1 MISAKKLDS
10 LKLFFRENDGSMY
23 KKMKSNVFELIEPSK
38 GNPASK
44 AFDIFIITLIIL
56 NLITIIVETFELP
69 DAVRSVIV
77 TFEIVSVIIFTIEYL
92 LRVWTADLLYPQL
105 SRGRARLKYICS
117 FMAIIDLLSILPIY
131 VPLLIPL
138 DLRVLRIL
146 RIGRLL
152 RILKINRY
160 THALGTMARVF
171 KEKAAQ
177 LISSMLVVSLLIII
191 ASVLMY
197 NIESAVQ
204 PDAFS
209 NAFETM
215 WWAVSTLTTVGYGDV
230 YPITVAGK
238 LLAIIIAFLGIGM
251 VAVPTGIISAGFTEA
266 INKEKEE
273 EKEEI
278 AYCPHC
284 GHKLHK

>member
-1 MISAKKLDS
+1 
-10 LKLFFRENDGSMY
+10 MY
-23 KKMKSNVFELIEPSK
+23 KKIKSAVFHLIEPSK
-38 GNPASK
+38 GNLASK
-44 AFDIFIITLIIL
+44 AFDIFIITLITL
-56 NLITIIVETFELP
+56 NLITIIAETFDLP
-69 DAVRSVIV
+69 DGVRNAIT

-92 LRVWTADLLYPQL
+92 LRVWTADMLYPQL
-105 SRGRARLKYICS
+105 KPGRARLKYMRS

-146 RIGRLL
+146 RVGRLL

-160 THALGTMARVF
+160 THALGMIARVF
-171 KEKAAQ
+171 KAKATQ
-177 LISSMLVVSLLIII
+177 LISSMLVVGLLLII

-209 NAFETM
+209 NALETM
-215 WWAVSTLTTVGYGDV
+215 WWAVATLTTVGYGDV
-230 YPITVAGK
+230 YPITTAGK
-238 LLAIIIAFLGIGM
+238 VLATIIAFLGIGM
-251 VAVPTGIISAGFTEA
+251 VAVPTGIITAGFTEI

-278 AYCPHC
+278 EYCPHC

>member
-1 MISAKKLDS
+1 
-10 LKLFFRENDGSMY
+10 MY
-23 KKMKSNVFELIEPSK
+23 KKIKSAVFQLIEPSK

-56 NLITIIVETFELP
+56 NLITIIAETFDLP
-69 DAVRSVIV
+69 DDVRNVIT

-92 LRVWTADLLYPQL
+92 LRVWTADMLYPQL
-105 SRGRARLKYICS
+105 KPGRARLKYVCS

-146 RIGRLL
+146 RVGRLL

-160 THALGTMARVF
+160 THALGMIARVF

-177 LISSMLVVSLLIII
+177 LISSMLVVGLLIII

-209 NAFETM
+209 NALETM
-215 WWAVSTLTTVGYGDV
+215 WWAVATLTTVGYGDV
-230 YPITVAGK
+230 YPITTAGK
-238 LLAIIIAFLGIGM
+238 VLATIIAFLGIGM
-251 VAVPTGIISAGFTEA
+251 VAVPTGIITAGFTEI
-266 INKEKEE
+266 INKEKEA

-278 AYCPHC
+278 EYCPHC